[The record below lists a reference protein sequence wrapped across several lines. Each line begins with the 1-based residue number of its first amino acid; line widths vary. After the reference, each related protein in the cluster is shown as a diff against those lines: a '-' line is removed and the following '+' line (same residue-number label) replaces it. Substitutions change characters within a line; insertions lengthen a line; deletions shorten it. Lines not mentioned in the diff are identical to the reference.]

1 MIDMLKFEFRKL
13 VRMKS
18 LYVCAAVVLFQIF
31 FTTLIS
37 SLSNVLYEW
46 TESNKPSMWDAVI
59 TASSVVPIPLAVF
72 VSLYAVSDFGAAL

>member
-46 TESNKPSMWDAVI
+46 T
-59 TASSVVPIPLAVF
+59 
-72 VSLYAVSDFGAAL
+72 